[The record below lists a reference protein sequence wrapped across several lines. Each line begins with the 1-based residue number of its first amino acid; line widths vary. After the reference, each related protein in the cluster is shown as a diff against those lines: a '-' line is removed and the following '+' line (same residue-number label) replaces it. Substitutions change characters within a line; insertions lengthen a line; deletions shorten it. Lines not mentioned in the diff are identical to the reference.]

1 MAKEKK
7 EKIKIKNIKNSNL
20 DSFFLDD
27 VLDEVKK
34 RKKLNK
40 DIKSK

>member
-7 EKIKIKNIKNSNL
+7 ERIKIKNIKNSNL

>member
-40 DIKSK
+40 DSKSK